1 MVKRYRFKLR
11 KFLVHKILHADDTPH
26 QIALGV
32 GIATLVGL
40 LPIMGLQTMIALAVA
55 AALRANKAVCIPVV
69 WITNPVTFI
78 FIYAGCLVVG
88 GLMLGSSLGSWEEAQ
103 AAVRGLFQQHGGITL
118 IFTAEFWSNML
129 HFLLTFGRELWV
141 GCSVVGLAVSVPAY
155 VVTRWLVTNYRRRH
169 SQLIERRKRRKL
181 FKANPEHK
189 KISPGPKVTRSTP
202 VS

>member
-40 LPIMGLQTMIALAVA
+40 LPIMGLQTISALAVA

-69 WITNPVTFI
+69 WITNPVTFVP
-78 FIYAGCLVVG
+78 IYAGCLALG
-88 GLMLGSSLGSWEEAQ
+88 GLMLGSSLGSYEEAK
-103 AAVRGLFQQHGGITL
+103 AAVLGLQQQGGIAQ
-118 IFTAEFWSNML
+118 IVTAEFWSNML
-129 HFLLTFGRELWV
+129 HWILTVGRELWV
-141 GCSVVGLAVSVPAY
+141 GCSVVGIAVSVPAY

-189 KISPGPKVTRSTP
+189 KTSPVPKMTRSTP